1 MIDNSVM
8 IVMVVVILMLKMI
21 TMTTTTTMMMMMM
34 MTIVWRGRA
43 VVGPEPAG
51 FGWERHARLRL
62 ATNDGPT
69 QRFIA
74 RLHWTSCFLHA
85 ENILLCRNMVSSNH
99 NFSFNFCV
107 TKKVNLNFG
116 TLFCVLW
123 PFQFYSKVADWP
135 THPTFTWRY
144 PFVEFVVGNLQLGNT
159 NNTEDV
165 VNFS

>member
-1 MIDNSVM
+1 MTMIVNSVM

-51 FGWERHARLRL
+51 FGWDRHARLRL

-107 TKKVNLNFG
+107 TKKVTFEFRDFILCFMAFSI
-116 TLFCVLW
+116 LFKGSWLANSPALYLEVSICWVCGGE
-123 PFQFYSKVADWP
+123 SP
-135 THPTFTWRY
+135 TGEY
-144 PFVEFVVGNLQLGNT
+144 
-159 NNTEDV
+159 
-165 VNFS
+165 

>member
-1 MIDNSVM
+1 MTMIVNSVM
-8 IVMVVVILMLKMI
+8 IVMVVVILML
-21 TMTTTTTMMMMMM
+21 TTTTTTMMMIMM

-62 ATNDGPT
+62 ATYDGPT

-74 RLHWTSCFLHA
+74 RLHCTSCFLHA

-107 TKKVNLNFG
+107 TKKVNLNFWILCFMAFSI
-116 TLFCVLW
+116 LFKGSWLANS
-123 PFQFYSKVADWP
+123 PDLYLKVSVCWVCGGESP
-135 THPTFTWRY
+135 TGDY
-144 PFVEFVVGNLQLGNT
+144 
-159 NNTEDV
+159 
-165 VNFS
+165 